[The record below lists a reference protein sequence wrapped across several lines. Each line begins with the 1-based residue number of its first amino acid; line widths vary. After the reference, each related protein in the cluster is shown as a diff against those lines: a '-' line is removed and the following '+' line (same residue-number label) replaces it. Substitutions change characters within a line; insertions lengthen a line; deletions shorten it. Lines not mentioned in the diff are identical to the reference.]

1 MYRCL
6 DCGKAFENP
15 REYSECIGSFWGD
28 PAYQTFEECPY
39 CCGDIEELVQC
50 EICGGYVSEED
61 LTNGVCECCAR
72 EEIDFSSAFRY
83 LTKTNRLRDFFLV
96 WLWGIVKSVDA
107 EKECKE
113 IDRTLMAVFRHEEA
127 ENPEIFKKK
136 LQEYILED
144 IYDWTEFLEKEV
156 KANENSK
163 D

>member
-1 MYRCL
+1 MESEDIKMYICVE
-6 DCGKAFENP
+6 CGRIMED
-15 REYSECIGSFWGD
+15 YSSWTEPHGEDMCGCPHCGGEVEEAQEC
-28 PAYQTFEECPY
+28 A
-39 CCGDIEELVQC
+39 
-50 EICGGYVSEED
+50 ICGEYHLEED

-96 WLWGIVKSVDA
+96 WLWGIVESVDT

-127 ENPEIFKKK
+127 KDPENFKKT

-156 KANENSK
+156 NANENAK
-163 D
+163 G